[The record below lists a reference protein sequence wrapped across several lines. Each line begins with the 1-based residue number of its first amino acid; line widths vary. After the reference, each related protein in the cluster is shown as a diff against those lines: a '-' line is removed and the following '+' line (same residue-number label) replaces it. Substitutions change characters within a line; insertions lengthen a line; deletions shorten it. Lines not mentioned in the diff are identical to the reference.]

1 MRRIT
6 KELLPKFM
14 YTFPFKKCRTLL
26 LYILIYYITFT
37 ALAQDDTTKTTKLDT
52 IAYKNSLKGKPL
64 RSLALE
70 LYVEKGKDS
79 LKASIIANNIENVY
93 ISSERQEEIAGAYV
107 TLAVWEKATGNTDKE
122 LSLLTKGIKIARELK
137 NDSILYLGLLRKGNV
152 HFDLT
157 NHELALK
164 SYYEALSI
172 AKKEKNKKREIFVKS
187 NIALVRMQAY
197 DRIGAIE
204 LFLEIIEEIKE
215 DPSLVTAQEELEIYL
230 NLCGVYTYLE
240 DFDAAIIYCEKGAA
254 IKVDKR
260 DSIDEVHFLS
270 SFAEIARDK
279 KEYEKSHKLLDEAE
293 EIMKKRVGHESL
305 DLFLKFYRG
314 RTYFDEKKYQLAIDE
329 LLEIEKIKN
338 KYDVEILS
346 LQQMYYLLAK
356 SYREF
361 GNRDEAMKYYDIAQE
376 IGNKNDKKR
385 DEINNNLIKK
395 YDLVELKD
403 EVEELQRKSQR
414 TKLIYIL
421 GITLLI
427 IIIIGLLI
435 FNKKQQQKNKARFA
449 LLMQQLE
456 EKRQKGKLRTEVKQ
470 ADQKTEAIAASKEA
484 SETQPAEIDPKM
496 AEILE
501 KLEEFEAKELF
512 LSKDS
517 TLVEVAKKIQTNTTY
532 LSKVINTHKEK
543 SFTSYITDLR
553 VDYAIERLS
562 HDRKFR
568 SFTIGAIAQE
578 IGFKR
583 SESFSK
589 AFKVKTGLYP
599 SYFIKELEKQLNSE
613 S

>member
-1 MRRIT
+1 
-6 KELLPKFM
+6 M